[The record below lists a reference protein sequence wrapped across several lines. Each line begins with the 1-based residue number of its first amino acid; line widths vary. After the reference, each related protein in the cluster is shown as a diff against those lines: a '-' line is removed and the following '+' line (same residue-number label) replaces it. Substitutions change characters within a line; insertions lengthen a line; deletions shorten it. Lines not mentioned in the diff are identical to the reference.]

1 MIGEILVG
9 TGLVVLGVG
18 GWIAFRR
25 RRGSQS
31 VTFTPEWE
39 TVLLQRFAAYEVM
52 PENLREELKKRVVAF
67 VREKRFEACGS
78 LTEVTEEMKI
88 VVAAQACVLL
98 VGRTRE
104 RLYPRLHSI
113 LMYPGAFRD
122 AGRRT
127 FSLAFGEDETHEIRL
142 GESWQ
147 TGSVILAWDSVLRG
161 AANDDDGLNVVI
173 HEFAHQLDQADGAA
187 DGVPKLDSGE
197 DYMDWAPV
205 MQREYAEL
213 VDDAERGR
221 DSLLDPYG
229 AENPAEFFAV
239 ATETFFEKPKQ
250 MRKYHRRLYDELMG
264 YYGIDPAFWD

>member
-1 MIGEILVG
+1 MIGEMLVG
-9 TGLVVLGVG
+9 AGLVILGIG
-18 GWIAFRR
+18 AWFALRR
-25 RRGSQS
+25 RCLSPAMA
-31 VTFTPEWE
+31 FTPEWE
-39 TVLLQRFAAYEVM
+39 AILSRRFAAYEVM
-52 PENLREELKKRVVAF
+52 PGNLREELKKRVVRF

-78 LTEVTEEMKI
+78 LPEITDEMRV

-98 VGRTRE
+98 VGRPAQ

-127 FSLAFGEDETHEIRL
+127 FSLALEEDQTREIRL

-187 DGVPKLDSGE
+187 DGVPRLDSGE

-205 MQREYAEL
+205 MQREYEEL
-213 VDDAERGR
+213 VEDAEQGR

-250 MRKYHRRLYDELMG
+250 MRKHHRQLYEELMG
-264 YYGIDPAFWD
+264 YYGIDPAAW